1 MNHKEQNSEV
11 PQKSVQVLLPSI
23 SMASSWGILYI
34 PMILYDFVYH
44 LYVGEPTLNL
54 APCSSE
60 LYFLSWQN

>member
-11 PQKSVQVLLPSI
+11 PQKTVQVLFSPI
-23 SMASSWGILYI
+23 FMASSWGILCI

-44 LYVGEPTLNL
+44 LYVKEPTLNL
-54 APCSSE
+54 ATCSSE